1 MAPILYLV
9 IPCYNEDEVLPVTA
23 PLFLDKI
30 DELTA
35 CGKISPDSRILFVD
49 DGSTDNTWSLIECLS
64 DDYKK
69 VKGIK
74 LSRNR
79 GHQNALFAGLEEAEK
94 YCDICISVDCD
105 GQDDI
110 NAVDKMVDEYLNG
123 ADIVYGVRN
132 NRNSDT
138 AFKRATAQS
147 YYKLLNFFGA
157 NTVYNHADYRL
168 LSKRVLTELLKFE
181 EVNLYLRGMIP
192 MIGFKSTCVYYER
205 HKRLAGESKYPLKKM
220 LSLAFDGITS
230 LTVKPIRII
239 TTFGFIVSLIS
250 LIGVIWSVVTVLTG
264 NAVSG
269 WGSTVSIIC
278 FLGGIQLIS
287 LGIIGEYI
295 GKIYL
300 ETKKRPK
307 YIIEEKT
314 ENEDK

>member
-35 CGKISPDSRILFVD
+35 CGKISPDSGILFVD

-79 GHQNALFAGLEEAEK
+79 GHQNALLAGITEAEK
-94 YCDICISVDCD
+94 YCDICISADCD

-192 MIGFKSTCVYYER
+192 LIGFKSTCIYYER
-205 HKRLAGESKYPLKKM
+205 HNRLAGKSKYPFKKM

-230 LTVKPIRII
+230 FTVKPIRII

-287 LGIIGEYI
+287 LGIVGEYI

-300 ETKKRPK
+300 ETKKRPR

-314 ENEDK
+314 ENGEK